1 MNKEKLLE
9 LADVL
14 LGIADGR
21 EWEYKGTEWFV
32 PSCDPMH
39 YVKLGLQLRLK
50 SQPEPVDPYADLKQA
65 GKDGKVIEFNFG
77 TEEEP
82 LWSRC
87 SPSWLYSAD
96 KYRIKPEPQKIPL
109 SQNDVKSG
117 DEFLRRDGRRFQWS
131 AVSEKVVGL
140 GDWGFGFDQLMDAD
154 WKIRSINE
162 TEWRPC
168 YKLQE
173 Q

>member
-9 LADVL
+9 LSDVL
-14 LGIADGR
+14 RGIAEGR
-21 EWEYKGTEWFV
+21 EWEYKGIEWFV
-32 PSCDPMH
+32 PSYDPMH

-50 SQPEPVDPYADLKQA
+50 SQPEPVDLYAELKQA
-65 GKDGKVIEFNFG
+65 EKDGNVIEFNFG

-82 LWSRC
+82 LWDRC
-87 SPSWLYSAD
+87 RPSWLYSAD
-96 KYRIKPEPQKIPL
+96 KYRIKPEPKKIPL
-109 SQNDVKSG
+109 SQDDVKSG
-117 DEFLRRDGRRFQWS
+117 DEFLVGAYRHAW
-131 AVSEKVVGL
+131 VSLK
-140 GDWGFGFDQLMDAD
+140 GDRITYGGGGIYSFEELMAYGH
-154 WKIRSINE
+154 KIRSINE